1 MSKFTYIPR
10 DLSWLSFNGRVLQE
24 ANDPSVP
31 LKERIRF
38 LGIFSNNLDEFFR
51 VRVATLKRMIELK
64 GKGKKLDMHLEAH
77 SQSIL
82 DAIQTIVLE
91 QQNEFNRIWKNI
103 VRDLKKENIALVD
116 EKHLSREQL
125 VFVKEFFEH
134 QVRGNVIPL
143 MVESTAQMP
152 YLRDKSIYLG
162 IVMRKKNSA
171 YKSKYALIEVPV
183 SAVGRFV
190 ELPTK
195 TGGHQIILL
204 EDIIRINLPVIF
216 SYFGYDYFESAIF
229 KITKDAEI
237 DIDNDLS
244 SNLIEKIEK
253 GLKNR
258 RKGKPVRFVY
268 DREMDAGLLDY
279 LIRRLNLNQ
288 KSNIIPGGRI
298 HNFRHFMDF
307 PDIVKQKSIR
317 KASLTHPEL
326 SRSLRVTDVVLK
338 KDVMLHF
345 PYHSFNP
352 VIDLLRESAM
362 DPDVVSIK
370 ITAYRLAPASKVI
383 NALINAARNGKQVT
397 VMLEVKARFDEEANL
412 EWKDVLEQEG
422 ITVLYGIQNMKV
434 HAKICVIKKREK
446 NKTLQ
451 YGFVS
456 TGNLHEKTAR
466 VYGDHC
472 LLTSNRNVMAD
483 INKIFQF
490 LEYPEKGYGP
500 LERCNTL
507 MVSPISMRT
516 GIEGLINHEIK
527 QAKAGK
533 KAAITIKLNSLSD
546 VSLIKKLNDAAVA
559 GVTINMIVRGI
570 FCALVDHKKFNTKP
584 RAISIV
590 DEYLEHARV
599 MIFHNGG
606 NEKVFISSADWM
618 VRNIDHRIEAAVP
631 ILDKSIQAELQDI
644 IHIQLQDNVKARV
657 LDSDLLNNY
666 VPSGSKKRLRSQ
678 IETYLYLQQ
687 KTNTKK

>member
-1 MSKFTYIPR
+1 
-10 DLSWLSFNGRVLQE
+10 
-24 ANDPSVP
+24 
-31 LKERIRF
+31 
-38 LGIFSNNLDEFFR
+38 
-51 VRVATLKRMIELK
+51 
-64 GKGKKLDMHLEAH
+64 
-77 SQSIL
+77 
-82 DAIQTIVLE
+82 
-91 QQNEFNRIWKNI
+91 
-103 VRDLKKENIALVD
+103 
-116 EKHLSREQL
+116 
-125 VFVKEFFEH
+125 
-134 QVRGNVIPL
+134 
-143 MVESTAQMP
+143 
-152 YLRDKSIYLG
+152 
-162 IVMRKKNSA
+162 
-171 YKSKYALIEVPV
+171 
-183 SAVGRFV
+183 V

-434 HAKICVIKKREK
+434 HAKVCVIKKREK

-666 VPSGSKKRLRSQ
+666 VPSGSKKKLRSQ

>member
-1 MSKFTYIPR
+1 
-10 DLSWLSFNGRVLQE
+10 
-24 ANDPSVP
+24 
-31 LKERIRF
+31 
-38 LGIFSNNLDEFFR
+38 
-51 VRVATLKRMIELK
+51 
-64 GKGKKLDMHLEAH
+64 
-77 SQSIL
+77 
-82 DAIQTIVLE
+82 
-91 QQNEFNRIWKNI
+91 
-103 VRDLKKENIALVD
+103 
-116 EKHLSREQL
+116 
-125 VFVKEFFEH
+125 
-134 QVRGNVIPL
+134 
-143 MVESTAQMP
+143 
-152 YLRDKSIYLG
+152 
-162 IVMRKKNSA
+162 
-171 YKSKYALIEVPV
+171 
-183 SAVGRFV
+183 
-190 ELPTK
+190 
-195 TGGHQIILL
+195 
-204 EDIIRINLPVIF
+204 
-216 SYFGYDYFESAIF
+216 
-229 KITKDAEI
+229 
-237 DIDNDLS
+237 
-244 SNLIEKIEK
+244 
-253 GLKNR
+253 
-258 RKGKPVRFVY
+258 
-268 DREMDAGLLDY
+268 
-279 LIRRLNLNQ
+279 
-288 KSNIIPGGRI
+288 
-298 HNFRHFMDF
+298 
-307 PDIVKQKSIR
+307 
-317 KASLTHPEL
+317 
-326 SRSLRVTDVVLK
+326 
-338 KDVMLHF
+338 
-345 PYHSFNP
+345 
-352 VIDLLRESAM
+352 M

-434 HAKICVIKKREK
+434 HAKVCVIKKREK

-666 VPSGSKKRLRSQ
+666 VPSGSKKKLRSQ